1 MRRQLL
7 FVQDRR
13 LRLAQFHTTTTP
25 WAKKKSKKTVSNPIV
40 PKDKVVAG
48 TSEAVTSQIRPFDAQ
63 AQRQESTSSKI
74 PKDPQNDTSKNT
86 PKDTPKDD
94 SAPVTSGT
102 SSPSSPSPSTETPP
116 NITSESPPQP
126 MEQSTSS
133 TPPISPPT
141 DKDSTTPP
149 APPSFPTKEEDF
161 NPLTDEQYQA
171 FRRKQQVGPFSWKA
185 LGLFVITG
193 IGLVVYFRHEKE
205 RMDRLRIAEENK
217 SIGNPRVGG
226 PYDLIDHDGN
236 NVSQDTYAGAHTLV
250 SFPIPFFRKLCLST
264 LGVDLLWFH

>member
-74 PKDPQNDTSKNT
+74 PKDPQNDASEN
-86 PKDTPKDD
+86 TPKDD

-102 SSPSSPSPSTETPP
+102 SSPSSSASTETPP
-116 NITSESPPQP
+116 PPP
-126 MEQSTSS
+126 NEQSTSS
-133 TPPISPPT
+133 RPPVPPPT
-141 DKDSTTPP
+141 GKDSTTPP
-149 APPSFPTKEEDF
+149 APSSFPTKEEDF